1 MCSVSPGRSALRPYR
16 FTYHSCLELLLL
28 INGCTIRVL
37 IFPCHP
43 GGCAINGK
51 AVFGLV
57 LMLVMLVAACRQV
70 QVQGP
75 LVAATA
81 TATPRS
87 TPLPVVATEVP
98 PGTEDNPIRMLINP
112 QVVVTDAQTAAFEEA
127 LQEQSALVVE
137 VVVVERYA
145 EALAA
150 LCDSSPASVA
160 VAWLDGI
167 TLQAAV
173 AQNCGQP
180 IMQVERGQRSSRTS
194 GEAGQ
199 IITSRSLGLSSVG
212 ALASRTFCR
221 LAADDYYSWLVPTL
235 MLRAGGVDPVNNL
248 EAVVDYSSR
257 NELIQAVI
265 DGECDATGI
274 SETDFDDLRDVQK
287 DGLSTVETTPELPY
301 AVLMYPLSLP
311 LGERIRLDNALL
323 GMVLETDGSE
333 VMEPLLGQ
341 SGLARVEEGDLEDLS
356 AFLNSTG
363 LDFAQLGQ

>member
-1 MCSVSPGRSALRPYR
+1 M
-16 FTYHSCLELLLL
+16 
-28 INGCTIRVL
+28 
-37 IFPCHP
+37 
-43 GGCAINGK
+43 
-51 AVFGLV
+51 
-57 LMLVMLVAACRQV
+57 LMLAMLVAACRQV

-75 LVAATA
+75 QVAATA

-87 TPLPVVATEVP
+87 TPLPAVATEVP
-98 PGTEDNPIRMLINP
+98 PGTEGNPIRMLINP
-112 QVVVTDAQTAAFEEA
+112 PGVVTAAQIAAFEEA

-150 LCDSSPASVA
+150 LCGSRPTNVV

-180 IMQVERGQRSSRTS
+180 VMQVERGARTSRTS

-199 IITSRSLGLSSVG
+199 IITSRDSGISAVRG
-212 ALASRTFCR
+212 LASRTFCR
-221 LAADDYYSWLVPTL
+221 LSADDYYSWLVPTL

-248 EAVVDYSSR
+248 EAVVDYDSR

-265 DGECDATGI
+265 DGDCDAAGI
-274 SETDFDDLRDVQK
+274 AKTAFDSLRSVQK
-287 DGLSTVETTPELPY
+287 DGLATIGTTPPLPY
-301 AVLMYPLSLP
+301 AVLLYPLSLP

-323 GMVLETDGSE
+323 GMVLETDGSAA
-333 VMEPLLGQ
+333 MKPLLNQ
-341 SGLARVEEGDLEDLS
+341 DGLARVEEDNLRSLS
-356 AFLNSTG
+356 DFLNSTG